1 MPILYRRKGKKLIIP
16 FLDRRVVT
24 HFDFLLIAL
33 ILPLIGLSL
42 FLVSEISQALANK
55 QMVYTTLALLI
66 FLVIFFFPL
75 RRYTWLIPFIYWVNI
90 LLLIAVKLFGVAK
103 LGAQRWLEI
112 PLVHLTIQPSELMK
126 PAFILMLGY
135 IIARNP
141 PPLEG
146 YDWKDF
152 FKITAYIL
160 LPFFLIASEP
170 DLGTATLILF
180 VGGGV
185 LLSVGIRRKIWITVG
200 AILLLSSTLIYEN
213 LHDYQKKRINDFL
226 AEKPSYHVQQSIIAI
241 GSGGLLGKEKEE
253 STQTQLKFLPISS
266 SDFIFAYLVERFG
279 FIGAF
284 MLILL
289 YAFLILHLLSLTQK
303 VRQDYLAG
311 VVIVSVAILIFL
323 YMSVNIA
330 MTIGLAPV
338 VGIPLPLFSH
348 GGSSFINF
356 IALIA
361 IIENLLAF
369 RFNYMYSIHTQFN
382 D

>member
-1 MPILYRRKGKKLIIP
+1 MAIP
-16 FLDRRVVT
+16 FIDRRVTT
-24 HFDFLLIAL
+24 HFDFLLIGL

-42 FLVSEISQALANK
+42 YLVNEISQALANK
-55 QMVYTTLALLI
+55 QLVYTTIALI
-66 FLVIFFFPL
+66 VFVAVFFFPL
-75 RRYTWLIPFIYWVNI
+75 RRYTWLIPFIYWINI
-90 LLLIAVKLFGVAK
+90 LLLIAVKFFGVAK

-112 PLVHLTIQPSELMK
+112 PFVNLTIQPSELMK

-135 IIARNP
+135 IITRNP
-141 PPLEG
+141 PPIEG

-152 FKITAYIL
+152 FKIVAYIL

-170 DLGTATLILF
+170 DLGTATIILL

-185 LLSVGIRRKIWITVG
+185 LLSVGVRRRIIIIIG
-200 AILLLSSTLIYEN
+200 GILLLSSTLIYEN

-241 GSGGLLGKEKEE
+241 GSGGLTGKDKED

-279 FIGAF
+279 FLGAF
-284 MLILL
+284 SLIVL
-289 YAFLILHLLSLTQK
+289 YAFLILHLLSLTMK
-303 VRQDYLAG
+303 VKGDYLAG
-311 VVIVSVAILIFL
+311 VTIVAVAILIFL

-338 VGIPLPLFSH
+338 VGVPLPLFSH

-361 IIENLLAF
+361 IIQNLLAF
-369 RFNYMYSIHTQFN
+369 RFNYMYTNHNTFI